1 MTCRAAIPN
10 VLMRS
15 VPLVCF
21 AAALAW
27 ATASVMCPE
36 QWRDTPVQL
45 LPVTV
50 GATLRVV
57 RFSNR
62 ARGGFQQPDRL
73 AQRRRRNQ
81 MLRCA
86 CKARPLDHGDK
97 AFSSANSDPR
107 IVYKFL
113 QSL

>member
-1 MTCRAAIPN
+1 
-10 VLMRS
+10 
-15 VPLVCF
+15 
-21 AAALAW
+21 
-27 ATASVMCPE
+27 
-36 QWRDTPVQL
+36 
-45 LPVTV
+45 VTV

-62 ARGGFQQPDRL
+62 AEAGSSSRIVWLSAEGE
-73 AQRRRRNQ
+73 AQ

-86 CKARPLDHGDK
+86 CKTRPLDHGDK